1 MDYKK
6 SLEDLE
12 KVLSELRDENEIIP
26 IVVEGEKD
34 IEALRKLDINGE
46 IISVNTG
53 TSLTDFCDKI
63 ASKYKEIIIL
73 TDWDRRGGYL
83 CHTIRKNLEGRV
95 NCNLYYREI
104 FAKNSM
110 IRTIEG
116 LPSWI
121 DTMKNKINNGL
132 KRNFNEKLP
141 RG

>member
-6 SLEDLE
+6 SLEALE
-12 KVLSELRDENEIIP
+12 KAITELKEENIRVP
-26 IVVEGEKD
+26 ILVEGEKD
-34 IEALRKLDINGE
+34 IDALRKLNITGT

-53 TSLTDFCDKI
+53 TSLTDFCDRI
-63 ASKYKEIIIL
+63 ADSYKDIIIL

-83 CHTIRKNLEGRV
+83 CHTIKKNLEGRV
-95 NCNLYYREI
+95 NCNTYYREV

-121 DTMKNKINNGL
+121 ENMKNKISNGL
-132 KRNFNEKLP
+132 KRNFK
-141 RG
+141 